1 MGIEVFATCES
12 EEAAMMGWYVNG
24 GNTSSSLG
32 MLLMVA
38 VWAAVIA
45 LAVWALVRFT
55 RTEHRSAA
63 WIEPPRAVLDR
74 RFTSGEIDA
83 ETYAHARRV
92 LEGEHSSS
100 AARRS

>member
-1 MGIEVFATCES
+1 
-12 EEAAMMGWYVNG
+12 MMDWYVNG
-24 GNTSSSLG
+24 GNSSGALG

-45 LAVWALVRFT
+45 VAVLALVRFT
-55 RTEHRSAA
+55 RTEHRRAA
-63 WIEPPRAVLDR
+63 WIEQPRAVLDR

-92 LEGEHSSS
+92 LEGQQSSS
-100 AARRS
+100 VAR